1 MYRRPFFRRI
11 PRAAAEKNGRR
22 KAGWIL
28 LLFMTAILMFLTS
41 AFLYLKKI
49 SGQIAVSDASDI
61 MIQQVNAA
69 IRQVLQEENYESEAF
84 VRFEKNETGEVS
96 AISSNMTEINEL
108 SARLLDRVI
117 GLTENRTITVSI
129 PAGNLT
135 GFSLLMGRG
144 PGVPVEILVL
154 TSSHVEFRNQIVTAG
169 INQTKH
175 QISLLV
181 LVDIDVLVPWG
192 TESTQICSEVLIA
205 DTVLVGKVPETY
217 LNFDPNKG

>member
-1 MYRRPFFRRI
+1 MYRRPFFRRA
-11 PRAAAEKNGRR
+11 PRAASQNTGKRR
-22 KAGWIL
+22 AGWIL
-28 LLFMTAILMFLTS
+28 LLLLTALLLFLAS

-69 IRQVLQEENYESEAF
+69 IRQVLQEEEYDPDAF
-84 VRFEKNETGEVS
+84 VSFEKNDVGEVN
-96 AISSNMTEINEL
+96 AVRSNMTRINEL

-117 GLTENRTITVSI
+117 GLTEKRTITVSI